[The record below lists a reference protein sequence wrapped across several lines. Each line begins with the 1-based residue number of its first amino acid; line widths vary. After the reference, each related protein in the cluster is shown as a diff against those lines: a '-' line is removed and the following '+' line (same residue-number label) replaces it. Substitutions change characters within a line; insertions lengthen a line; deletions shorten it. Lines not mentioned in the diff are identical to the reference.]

1 MNNVKELML
10 KEAETRVN
18 DLQTIEVGS
27 NEYCEAVNGITKLV
41 ATVSDFEDREK
52 SNELKEKEAR
62 EQKIDHLVDRITK
75 IINTVTAFA
84 VPVGIALLSIALE
97 RKDNLMLTTDA
108 GKTSLRNCL
117 NFWPKK

>member
-10 KEAETRVN
+10 KEAETRID
-18 DLQTIEVGS
+18 DLKTIEADS
-27 NEYCEAVNGITKLV
+27 NEYCEAVNSITKLV
-41 ATVSDFEDREK
+41 ATVSDLEDREK

>member
-10 KEAETRVN
+10 REAESRFD

-27 NEYCEAVNGITKLV
+27 EEYREAVNGITALV
-41 ATVSDFEDREK
+41 STVSDLEDREK

-62 EQKIDHLVDRITK
+62 EQKIDHLVDRTTK
-75 IINTVTAFA
+75 IINTIAAFA

-97 RKDNLMLTTDA
+97 IKDNLIFTTDA

>member
-1 MNNVKELML
+1 MDNVKELML
-10 KEAETRVN
+10 KEAETRID
-18 DLQTIEVGS
+18 DLKTIEAGS
-27 NEYCEAVNGITKLV
+27 NEYCEAVNSITKLV
-41 ATVSDFEDREK
+41 ATVSDLEDREK

>member
-10 KEAETRVN
+10 KEAETRI
-18 DLQTIEVGS
+18 DGLKTIEADS
-27 NEYCEAVNGITKLV
+27 NEYCEAVNSITKLV
-41 ATVSDFEDREK
+41 ATVSDLEDREK

-62 EQKIDHLVDRITK
+62 EQKIDHLVDRTTK

-97 RKDNLMLTTDA
+97 RKDNLMLTTEA

>member
-1 MNNVKELML
+1 MNNVRELML

-41 ATVSDFEDREK
+41 ATVSDLEDLEK

-97 RKDNLMLTTDA
+97 RKDYLMLTTEA